1 MCNEDDIWNTAF
13 LWLSW
18 GINNIIDRSLDN
30 ILEEKEKS
38 ARISHEN
45 GFELLYVYPETGELE
60 MEEWRETTI
69 KQVLQRVGGY
79 SQICNNWEIYKLLFI
94 LHNVSPVWIEHEN
107 IAIDLTKVK
116 LNNHEEDINQAF

>member
-1 MCNEDDIWNTAF
+1 MIMFHDGSIK
-13 LWLSW
+13 
-18 GINNIIDRSLDN
+18 DN
-30 ILEEKEKS
+30 LNFKTICRLEEKEKS

-69 KQVLQRVGGY
+69 KQALQRVGGY

-94 LHNVSPVWIEHEN
+94 LHNVSPVWIEVN
-107 IAIDLTKVK
+107 IRTDLDY
-116 LNNHEEDINQAF
+116 LNVFQI